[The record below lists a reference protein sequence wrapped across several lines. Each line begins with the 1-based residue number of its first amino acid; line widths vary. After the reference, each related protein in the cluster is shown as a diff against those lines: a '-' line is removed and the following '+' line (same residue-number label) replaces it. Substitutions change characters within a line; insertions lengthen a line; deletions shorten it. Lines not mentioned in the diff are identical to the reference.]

1 MPTFEDRPA
10 AKINLTLQVLGRRP
24 DGYHD
29 LRSTFLRIG
38 LTDRLRFSPGG
49 ADGSDRL
56 TVGGLPGTAT
66 RDNLVQRALDAIR
79 ARLGLELPAL
89 DITLEKWIPAAAGL
103 GGGSS
108 DAASALKLAQ
118 ACWGIGLS
126 EAAELALA
134 AELGSDVPFFVSG
147 ATVAIVEGRG
157 ERVTSLPGVRGE
169 QGVLLVT
176 PPFRLSTADVF
187 ARYDELPLAPSRRQP
202 PNVETDRLVES
213 AYRVRD
219 ANDLWAAAA
228 SLEPS
233 LAALRGELEGRTGK
247 PWLMSG
253 SGPTLFALYPSGEA
267 AVMAGTDLAAG
278 QSAISTNL
286 INAVDLA
293 GPGPLWRHP

>member
-56 TVGGLPGTAT
+56 TVGGLPGVPT
-66 RDNLVQRALDAIR
+66 RDNLVQRTLDAIR
-79 ARLGLELPAL
+79 VRLGVELPAL
-89 DITLEKWIPAAAGL
+89 DITLEKGIPAAAGL

-126 EAAELALA
+126 EVAQLTLA

-147 ATVAIVEGRG
+147 ATAAIVEGRG
-157 ERVTSLPGVRGE
+157 ERVSPLPGVPVE
-169 QGVLLVT
+169 LCVLLVT

-187 ARYDELPLAPSRRQP
+187 ARYDELPPAPSSSQLP
-202 PNVETDRLVES
+202 DVDTDRLVES
-213 AYRVRD
+213 ADRLRD

-233 LAALRGELEGRTGK
+233 LATLRGELEERTGR

-267 AVMAGTDLAAG
+267 AVMAGSNLATG
-278 QSAISTNL
+278 QSAASSNL
-286 INAVDLA
+286 LHAVDLA
-293 GPGPLWRHP
+293 GPDPLWRYP